1 MSKKYQKLTEYLASI
16 DDTEWEATFE
26 QIERVLG
33 FRLPESARQHQA
45 WWSNQMR
52 SQSLGWQLAGWKTT
66 ALDLE
71 NERVTL
77 VYVAGD
83 DPDKRSANAKPLIIQ
98 AAKDGLAAAFG
109 VDPSQVEITI
119 RA

>member
-1 MSKKYQKLTEYLASI
+1 MSKYQNLTKYLASI
-16 DDTEWEATFE
+16 DETEWEAKFE
-26 QIERVLG
+26 QVERVLG

-66 ALDLE
+66 ELDLQ
-71 NERVTL
+71 NEKVTF

-83 DPDKRSANAKPLIIQ
+83 DPDQRASKTKPMTIQ

-109 VDPSQVEITI
+109 IDPSQVEITI

>member
-1 MSKKYQKLTEYLASI
+1 MSSKYQKLTEYLSSV
-16 DDTEWEATFE
+16 DETVWEASFE

-71 NERVTL
+71 NEKVTL
-77 VYVAGD
+77 VNVAGD
-83 DPDKRSANAKPLIIQ
+83 DPKRQKMTASPMTIQ
-98 AAKDGLAAAFG
+98 AAKDGLAAALG
-109 VDPSQVEITI
+109 IDQSQVEITI

>member
-1 MSKKYQKLTEYLASI
+1 MSKKYQNLTEYLASI
-16 DDTEWEATFE
+16 DVTEWVASFE
-26 QIERVLG
+26 QIEQVLG

-66 ALDLE
+66 ALDLQ
-71 NERVTL
+71 NEKVTL

-83 DPDKRSANAKPLIIQ
+83 DPEQQGLKATPMTIQTAKES
-98 AAKDGLAAAFG
+98 LAATFG
-109 VDPSQVEITI
+109 IDPSQVEITI